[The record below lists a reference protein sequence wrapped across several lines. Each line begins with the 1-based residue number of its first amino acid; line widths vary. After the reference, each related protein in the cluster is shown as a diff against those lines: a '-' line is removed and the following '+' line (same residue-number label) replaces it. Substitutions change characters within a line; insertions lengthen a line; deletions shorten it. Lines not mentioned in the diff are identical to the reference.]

1 MKLLANESDS
11 EVMLAVV
18 ILSVYVVAIGLVLMM

>member
-11 EVMLAVV
+11 EFMLALVV
-18 ILSVYVVAIGLVLMM
+18 LSVYLVALGLILLF

>member
-11 EVMLAVV
+11 REMLALVV
-18 ILSVYVVAIGLVLMM
+18 LLIYILAFGLVFLL